1 MIDLG
6 RAPLERS
13 GVVVFADHA
22 DPGLFYYLP
31 SRPRLRVGEG
41 RRPELKLVRYRL
53 PPDQEALIG
62 GGLLSL
68 TVDLSVPEA
77 TLESVRAALH
87 RAEGREVRLA
97 PAQAED
103 GTCRLVL
110 LDAAPGAGSSLVHHV
125 YGEARPALF
134 GSNAATFLAVL
145 SPEATALVEAALG
158 DGGLPACVAYDL
170 TVLAL
175 QPTLRARIWARW
187 VDLYDFFE
195 ARLHGGQVLVAV
207 DVGPTIEELVHDEI
221 LHVEVDQ
228 LVPEDERAATFQ
240 QAVERAQRYVLEE
253 FFEPVLGQQP
263 PAEDDG
269 GLLGD
274 LHTIVGGL
282 LGAFTLT
289 HSLRKVERHE
299 DRRFDFHLNAASA
312 ARIHLAPQGLLSDL
326 LRPGPEEPPLDRRG
340 LISTLDAGVDPE
352 LRFDLG
358 CLVDLEKE
366 GVDRLELRLRHG
378 AREERVTLDAA
389 NPRGTFITWLDP
401 QDRDEIHYAYTAF
414 FRGGSDGLP
423 ASLDGPE
430 RPTRSRVIRL
440 DPRELY
446 QRADLRILARGM
458 PWDRYPSVL
467 VDLRA
472 RPGGAEQTLEL
483 TEQAP
488 SAGWAIRGP
497 QGVELRPQA
506 RLRYVDP
513 AGREEIGDWD
523 PVEGGVLI
531 VGDPAPAI
539 LDVQLLGAARFGTHV
554 ARVIVE
560 LRLPSRP
567 EEVSSRVLDAAT
579 PFTTWSARLADP
591 SDRRWEY
598 RVTLHTVNNEAREGE
613 WQPGEGARLQ
623 VGESLWQ
630 VRSVELV
637 FVGQTLIGAGLM
649 GIKVR
654 FSYDDPDHQIHEE
667 EETLVRDASK
677 VVAWRYPIADPERRA
692 YTVQLTH
699 IRLDGAQEILPPTL
713 TSDKL
718 VVVTLEAP

>member
-1 MIDLG
+1 MIDLA
-6 RAPLERS
+6 RAPVERG

-41 RRPELKLVRYRL
+41 RRPELQLVRYRL
-53 PPDQEALIG
+53 PPDQQELVG

-68 TVDLSVPEA
+68 TVDLSAPEQA
-77 TLESVRAALH
+77 LESVRASLR

-97 PAQAED
+97 PVQAED
-103 GTCRLVL
+103 GSCRLVL
-110 LDAAPGAGSSLVHHV
+110 LDAAPGAASTLVQHV

-134 GSNAATFLAVL
+134 GANAAMFMAVL
-145 SPEATALVEAALG
+145 SPEAATLVEAALG
-158 DGGLPACVAYDL
+158 EGGLPACVAYDL

-187 VDLYDFFE
+187 KDLYDFFE

-207 DVGPTIEELVHDEI
+207 DVGPTVEKLVHDEI
-221 LHVEVDQ
+221 LKIEVDE
-228 LVPEDERAATFQ
+228 LVPEAERAATFQ
-240 QAVERAQRYVLEE
+240 QAVERAQRYVLDE

-274 LHTIVGGL
+274 LHSIVGGL

-289 HSLRKVERHE
+289 YSLRHVERQE
-299 DRRFDFHLNAASA
+299 DRRFEFRLDAASA
-312 ARIHLAPQGLLSDL
+312 ERIHLAPQGLLADL
-326 LRPGPEEPPLDRRG
+326 LRVGPDEAPLDRRD
-340 LISTLDAGVDPE
+340 LVTRLDAGVDPE
-352 LRFDLG
+352 LRFDVG
-358 CLVDLEKE
+358 CLVDLEAE
-366 GVDRLELRLRHG
+366 GVDRLEVRLRHG
-378 AREERVTLDAA
+378 AREAQLVLDATS
-389 NPRGTFITWLDP
+389 PRGAFVTWIDP

-414 FRGGSDGLP
+414 FRGSADGLP

-430 RPTRSRVIRL
+430 RATRARVIRL

-446 QRADLRILARGM
+446 QRAELRILARGL

-483 TEQAP
+483 SAEAP
-488 SAGWAIRGP
+488 SARWGVRGVL
-497 QGVELRPQA
+497 GVELQPQA

-513 AGREEIGDWD
+513 AGHEEVGDWER
-523 PVEGGVLI
+523 VAGGVLI

-539 LDVQLLGAARFGTHV
+539 LDVQLLGSARFGTRV

-567 EEVSSRVLDAAT
+567 DEVSSRVLDAAT
-579 PFTTWSARLADP
+579 PFATWSARLADP
-591 SDRRWEY
+591 TDRRWEY
-598 RVTLHTVNNEAREGE
+598 RVTLMMMDNEVREGD
-613 WQPGEGARLQ
+613 WQPGEGARIQ
-623 VGESLWQ
+623 VGEHLWQ
-630 VRSVELV
+630 LRAVELV
-637 FVGQTLIGAGLM
+637 FVGQTLAGAGLL

-654 FSYDDPDHQIHEE
+654 FSYDDAENLIHEE
-667 EETLVRDASK
+667 SEVLVRDLSRP
-677 VVAWRYPIADPERRA
+677 VPWEYPVADPARRA
-692 YTVQLTH
+692 FSVQLTY
-699 IRLDGAQEILPPTL
+699 IRGDGTQDQRPPAL
-713 TSDKL
+713 SSDKL